1 MARTESITSRLRT
14 DKKTGFG
21 VNSSMYGGRLIN
33 KDGTPNMTRRGIPLL
48 ERYSWYHT
56 MLSMPRHKFFLVLL
70 GTYVIINLLFAMI
83 YYLIGTE
90 HLVGMIAS
98 NATERFLESF
108 FFSTQTFTTVGY
120 GRISPVGFLT
130 SAVATFESFLGL
142 LNFAIATGLFYGRF
156 SRPRAFIKF
165 SEESLIA
172 PYEDGVAF
180 MFRLAPYKNNY
191 LTNAEVKLTLAL
203 IVEENGK
210 KANKFY
216 PLDLEIDKVNALNLS
231 WTVVH
236 PISEESPFYQLRSED
251 LIRMKAEVIVFLQ
264 AFDDTF
270 SNTVVARSS
279 YLAEEIVFG
288 GKFVLMYHRSEDG
301 KRTVLDV
308 GKLGT
313 YDPAHISFAYPPL
326 VEGEIKS
333 PATLRGTP

>member
-1 MARTESITSRLRT
+1 
-14 DKKTGFG
+14 
-21 VNSSMYGGRLIN
+21 
-33 KDGTPNMTRRGIPLL
+33 
-48 ERYSWYHT
+48 

-70 GTYVIINLLFAMI
+70 GTYVIINLLFAVL
-83 YYLIGTE
+83 YFLIGTE
-90 HLVGMIAS
+90 HLAGMIAG
-98 NATERFLESF
+98 NATERFMEAF

-130 SAVATFESFLGL
+130 STVATFESFLGL

-156 SRPRAFIKF
+156 ARPRAYIRF
-165 SEESLIA
+165 SEQGLIA
-172 PYEDGVAF
+172 PYEEGVAF

-203 IVEENGK
+203 TVEENGK
-210 KANKFY
+210 KMNRFF

-231 WTVVH
+231 WTIVH
-236 PISEESPFYQLRSED
+236 PIGEGSPLHQLRSED

-288 GKFVLMYHRSEDG
+288 GKFVYMYHRSGDG
-301 KRTVLDV
+301 HRTVLDLD
-308 GKLGT
+308 KLGVFE
-313 YDPAHISFAYPPL
+313 PAEISFAYPPL
-326 VEGEIKS
+326 VEG
-333 PATLRGTP
+333 

>member
-1 MARTESITSRLRT
+1 MARTERRLDRFKT

-21 VNSSMYGGRLIN
+21 TNSSMYGGRLVN
-33 KDGTPNMTRRGIPLL
+33 KDGTPNIGRRGIPLM

-70 GTYVIINLLFAMI
+70 GTYVIINLIFAVI

-90 HLVGMIAS
+90 HLMGMIGNS
-98 NATERFLESF
+98 VQERFLESF

-120 GRISPVGFLT
+120 GRISPVGFVT

-156 SRPRAFIKF
+156 SRPRAFIRY
-165 SEESLIA
+165 SEHALIA

-191 LTNAEVKLTLAL
+191 LSNVEVRVNLAL
-203 IVEENGK
+203 IMEENGK
-210 KANKFY
+210 RVNKFFT
-216 PLDLEIDKVNALNLS
+216 LDLEMEKVSSLNLS
-231 WTVVH
+231 WTIVH
-236 PISEESPFYQLRSED
+236 PISPDSPFYQLSHDD
-251 LIRMKAEVIVFLQ
+251 LLRMKAEIIVFLQ

-270 SNTVVARSS
+270 SNTVVSRSS

-288 GKFVLMYHRSEDG
+288 GKFVPMYHRSEDG
-301 KRTVLDV
+301 HYTVMDLD
-308 GKLGT
+308 KLST
-313 YDPAHISFAYPPL
+313 FNLVDVTFAYPEQVVL
-326 VEGEIKS
+326 E
-333 PATLRGTP
+333 